1 MLRRIALTGVVTL
14 AVTGCASSY
23 MEGLV
28 GQPLQ
33 IGMARYGP
41 PSVVFDMPDGRR
53 AFQWE
58 MTSSGVTPRTT
69 TTTANFYAPP
79 GSFANMTAT
88 QTSFGGNVVQ
98 RTCRYT
104 MYAVQQG
111 ETWVFSGFEKPS
123 LNCE

>member
-1 MLRRIALTGVVTL
+1 MDN
-14 AVTGCASSY
+14 
-23 MEGLV
+23 LV

-58 MTSSGVTPRTT
+58 MTSTGVTPRTT
-69 TTTANFYAPP
+69 VTNANFYAPH
-79 GSFANMTAT
+79 GAFANMNAT
-88 QTSFGGNVVQ
+88 QTAYGGNVVQ

-104 MYAVQQG
+104 MYAVQHG

-123 LNCE
+123 LGCE